1 MSDLN
6 LPGFKKGLDSALAS
20 AGYEEGVLLFT
31 TDTGRL
37 VACIDGER
45 VEITDFVK
53 KTEAEILS
61 TLAPLPKIY
70 LSTDTLKM
78 YYYTDKWVELNPS
91 DVASALKSDSADKL
105 SNARTITISG
115 GAEGNASFDGSKD
128 IIISITVKNDSHNHS
143 ASTLPA
149 ASTSAAGIVKLGAAG
164 GAAKYEHDHPDMTG
178 ASSSAAGTHGM
189 VPAPAA
195 GKQASF
201 LRGDGTW
208 AVPTNT
214 TYSDMTG
221 ASASAAG
228 AHGLVPAPGAGKQ
241 ASFLRGDGTW
251 AVPTDTKYTHP
262 TYTAR
267 TSGFYKVTVDA
278 TGHVS
283 TVAAV
288 TKSDITGLGIPGSDT
303 VYTHPSHDAY
313 DSGLYKVTV
322 DASGH
327 VTAAT
332 AVTKSDITALGI
344 PGSDTV
350 YTHPTHTSK
359 TSGFYKVT
367 VDGYGHVSAATAVTK
382 SDITALGIPGSD
394 TVYTHPTHT
403 AYAAGFY
410 KVTVDASGHV
420 TAATAVAKSDITAL
434 GIPGSD
440 TKYTHPTHTSYTSG
454 LYKITVDGYGHVT
467 AATAVAKSDIT
478 ALGIPGSD
486 TNTTYSDMT
495 GATSSAAGAHGLV
508 PAPAKGDQTKFLR
521 GDGTWVVPTDTKY
534 THPSY
539 TARTSGFYKV
549 TVDATGHVSAVTAV
563 SKSDITALG
572 IPGSDTTY
580 SVMGAATSSVA
591 GSSGLVPAPAAGKQ
605 SSFLRGDGTWAVPTD
620 TKYTHPSYTAQS
632 SGLYKITVDATGH
645 VSAVTAVSKSDITA
659 LGIPGSDT
667 NTTYS
672 DMTGATSS
680 AAGAHGLVPAP
691 AAGKQSSFL
700 RGDGTWA
707 VPTNTKNT
715 AGSTDSSDKLFL
727 IGAASQA
734 ANPQTY
740 SHDTAYVGTD
750 GHLYSNSI
758 QVVNLSGSQALTNK
772 TYNGYTLAA
781 ACAKGV
787 TDSTSAGAI
796 STGTNLVTERDVY
809 YGLPKINNAKT
820 YTSDSN
826 FYAPTAGGTA
836 GYFLVGN
843 GTTSAPVWTNDVD
856 FGDEG

>member
-572 IPGSDTTY
+572 IPGSDT
-580 SVMGAATSSVA
+580 
-591 GSSGLVPAPAAGKQ
+591 
-605 SSFLRGDGTWAVPTD
+605 
-620 TKYTHPSYTAQS
+620 
-632 SGLYKITVDATGH
+632 
-645 VSAVTAVSKSDITA
+645 
-659 LGIPGSDT
+659 